1 MVPKRAVFRH
11 DSVPPEVTSNFN
23 KSRNIKQECFKL
35 FKISLTETFQ
45 SKAGKQLTSTSII
58 LDFLPWLL
66 KTFLC
71 ESLSHYH
78 HLSSE
83 DQFAGRHCWND
94 LGFLARARAASAAR
108 LSVAVFEEL
117 TQLGYIYIYLHLIFL
132 NSSYNQDK
140 ITSWFVFPL
149 HVYIYI
155 YIPYIPYCQPFC
167 LEPPEPETIH
177 WKPGKNFF
185 YLKLKKRWMSKW
197 KIWRSKTGGIWEGHR
212 ASMSWGRGVEQCL
225 PQEMHESPRSGDF
238 YPFQRCMF
246 DQFFQDVLL
255 CMFWPTQLRQF
266 QECGGWIRVKLHTR
280 LYTGHSPPPHTHTK
294 KNTTTTTLPK
304 NHLFFVGGGTVCI
317 ARTFLLLAPPGV
329 VGEECRR
336 SEASGP
342 CGLQSNSR

>member
-1 MVPKRAVFRH
+1 M
-11 DSVPPEVTSNFN
+11 
-23 KSRNIKQECFKL
+23 
-35 FKISLTETFQ
+35 
-45 SKAGKQLTSTSII
+45 
-58 LDFLPWLL
+58 
-66 KTFLC
+66 
-71 ESLSHYH
+71 
-78 HLSSE
+78 
-83 DQFAGRHCWND
+83 
-94 LGFLARARAASAAR
+94 
-108 LSVAVFEEL
+108 
-117 TQLGYIYIYLHLIFL
+117 
-132 NSSYNQDK
+132 
-140 ITSWFVFPL
+140 
-149 HVYIYI
+149 YIYI

-280 LYTGHSPPPHTHTK
+280 LYTGHSPPPHTHTQK
-294 KNTTTTTLPK
+294 KTPQQRRYQKIT
-304 NHLFFVGGGTVCI
+304 C
-317 ARTFLLLAPPGV
+317 FLLGGDSLHRTNFPVTCSSRSGW
-329 VGEECRR
+329 RR
-336 SEASGP
+336 MQKKWSKWPVRPTIEF
-342 CGLQSNSR
+342 QISRLVYTGRAMETPSPFFNKW

>member
-1 MVPKRAVFRH
+1 MA
-11 DSVPPEVTSNFN
+11 SENF
-23 KSRNIKQECFKL
+23 
-35 FKISLTETFQ
+35 SLWKPVALSPSQ
-45 SKAGKQLTSTSII
+45 QWGSICWKA
-58 LDFLPWLL
+58 LL
-66 KTFLC
+66 KWPWIF
-71 ESLSHYH
+71 
-78 HLSSE
+78 
-83 DQFAGRHCWND
+83 G
-94 LGFLARARAASAAR
+94 ASQSGKRCSAFSGSFWGAN
-108 LSVAVFEEL
+108 A
-117 TQLGYIYIYLHLIFL
+117 TGIYIYIYLHLIFL

>member
-1 MVPKRAVFRH
+1 M
-11 DSVPPEVTSNFN
+11 
-23 KSRNIKQECFKL
+23 
-35 FKISLTETFQ
+35 
-45 SKAGKQLTSTSII
+45 
-58 LDFLPWLL
+58 
-66 KTFLC
+66 
-71 ESLSHYH
+71 
-78 HLSSE
+78 
-83 DQFAGRHCWND
+83 
-94 LGFLARARAASAAR
+94 
-108 LSVAVFEEL
+108 
-117 TQLGYIYIYLHLIFL
+117 
-132 NSSYNQDK
+132 
-140 ITSWFVFPL
+140 
-149 HVYIYI
+149 YIYI

-280 LYTGHSPPPHTHTK
+280 LYTGHSPPPHTHTQK
-294 KNTTTTTLPK
+294 KTPQQRRYQKITCFL
-304 NHLFFVGGGTVCI
+304 LGGGQFASHELSCY
-317 ARTFLLLAPPGV
+317 LLLQEWLEKNA
-329 VGEECRR
+329 EEVKQVARAAYNR
-336 SEASGP
+336 IPDKSL
-342 CGLQSNSR
+342 GLHRKGNGDPFPLFQ